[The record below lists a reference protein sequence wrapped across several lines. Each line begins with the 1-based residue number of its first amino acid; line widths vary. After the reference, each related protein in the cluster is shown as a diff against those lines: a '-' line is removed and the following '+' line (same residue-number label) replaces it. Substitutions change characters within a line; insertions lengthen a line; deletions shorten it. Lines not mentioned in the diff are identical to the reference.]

1 MAVTCVALPEK
12 ERRDHGKTPSYKS
25 SNEGIVPGF
34 RWRELAAGW
43 RDTTG
48 YTLRSKANAF
58 TKSVTFVLA
67 AIS

>member
-1 MAVTCVALPEK
+1 MSQGYRVADAVIKARVGA
-12 ERRDHGKTPSYKS
+12 
-25 SNEGIVPGF
+25 
-34 RWRELAAGW
+34 
-43 RDTTG
+43 